1 MMSRSLMLAAL
12 AAIGVTT
19 ASIAQDR
26 PLPSVPQSLGLQE
39 AIDLA
44 NRYNPTYRQT
54 QNNRGPAGW
63 GVRSA
68 LASTFLPDFTASG
81 GVGYSGSGSQNFL
94 TQSFVQ
100 PSGTI
105 GSSYSL
111 TLSYQ
116 LSGQTLSQPGLARAQ
131 MAATNAEITGAR
143 MALRSGVVN
152 QYLLVLQAQD
162 NVRLAEARQK
172 RADEA
177 LRLAQARYQVGQTT
191 VLDVRQAEVQKG
203 QADVA
208 LIQAQ
213 QAVTVEKLR
222 LFQQLGVAAPGDPAV
237 VSLSDTFPVVE
248 PTWDLQN
255 LLDEADQ
262 QNPDLNSLKARHNA
276 AVWTE
281 RAVKSAW
288 LPTFSLSARWSAFTQ
303 HFTDIDPVINNAL
316 VSAQQ
321 SAEVNA
327 EQCAYVN
334 ANLLNP
340 GGTALPCPSSTLS
353 ATDSTIIADGVRS
366 RYPTVGLFD
375 FPSYTRQ
382 PFSASIGVSFP
393 IFTQFSRPLQASQ
406 AAAAADD
413 AGELVRAR
421 ELQVR
426 TDVSQAHYGVQT
438 AFRTIAIQE
447 TNRAAAQEGLR
458 LATEQYRVGSG
469 TFLNVLDAQAVAQ
482 QAETDYVTAVYA
494 YHRAIVQ
501 LETAVGRSLR

>member
-1 MMSRSLMLAAL
+1 MMPRSLLLAAL
-12 AAIGVTT
+12 AAVGTT
-19 ASIAQDR
+19 SVSVAQDR

-44 NRYNPTYRQT
+44 NQYSPVYRQT

-63 GVRSA
+63 GVRNA
-68 LASTFLPDFTASG
+68 LASTFLPEFTASG

-100 PSGTI
+100 PSGTL
-105 GSSYSL
+105 GSSYAL
-111 TLSYQ
+111 TLSWQ

-131 MAATNAEITGAR
+131 LAATNAEITGAR
-143 MALRSGVVN
+143 MALRSAVVN
-152 QYLLVLQAQD
+152 QYLSVMQAQD
-162 NVRLAEARQK
+162 NVRLTESQQK

-191 VLDVRQAEVQKG
+191 VLDVRRAEVQKG

-222 LFQQLGVAAPGDPAV
+222 LFQQMGVAAPDDPAV

-248 PTWDLQN
+248 PTWDLQG
-255 LLDEADQ
+255 LLTEAEE

-276 AVWTE
+276 AVWNE
-281 RAVKSAW
+281 RAAKSAW
-288 LPTFSLSARWSAFTQ
+288 LPTFSFSARWSAFTQ
-303 HFTDIDPVINNAL
+303 HFTDLNPVINNAL
-316 VSAQQ
+316 ASAQLD
-321 SAEVNA
+321 AVANA
-327 EQCAYVN
+327 DQCQYVN
-334 ANLLNP
+334 ANLVNA
-340 GGTALPCPSSTLS
+340 GATALTCPSTTLS
-353 ATDSTIIADGVRS
+353 AADTAIVEEGIRN
-366 RYPTVGLFD
+366 RYPTVGVFD
-375 FPSYTRQ
+375 FGNYTRQ

-393 IFTQFSRPLQASQ
+393 IFTQFSRPLQTSQ
-406 AAAAADD
+406 AAAQADD
-413 AGELVRAR
+413 ARELVRAR
-421 ELQVR
+421 DLQVR

-447 TNRAAAQEGLR
+447 TNRSAAQEGLR

-482 QAETDYVTAVYA
+482 QAETDYVAAVYS

-501 LETAVGRSLR
+501 LETAVGRPLR